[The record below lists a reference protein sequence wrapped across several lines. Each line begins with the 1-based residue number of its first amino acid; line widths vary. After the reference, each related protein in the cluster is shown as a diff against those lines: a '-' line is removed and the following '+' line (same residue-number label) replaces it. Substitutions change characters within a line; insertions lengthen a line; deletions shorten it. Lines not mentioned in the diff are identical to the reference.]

1 MTTQID
7 DKARG
12 KLAKKLK
19 SAREKED
26 LTQLEVAKKAKIT
39 VTYYA
44 MAERGEV
51 NPSFDIL
58 NKLIKILKINA
69 SEIFPS

>member
-1 MTTQID
+1 MKT
-7 DKARG
+7 KNREELG
-12 KLAKKLK
+12 NKLK
-19 SAREKED
+19 EAREKQKI
-26 LTQLEVAKKAKIT
+26 TQAEVAKEAEIT

-51 NPSFDIL
+51 NPSFEVL
-58 NKLIKILKINA
+58 TKLIKILKVNP